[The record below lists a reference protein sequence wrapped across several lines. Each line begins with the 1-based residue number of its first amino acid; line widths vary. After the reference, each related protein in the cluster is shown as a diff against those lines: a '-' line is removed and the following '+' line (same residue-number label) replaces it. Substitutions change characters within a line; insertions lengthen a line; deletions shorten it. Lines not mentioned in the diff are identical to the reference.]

1 VAEISSSLYRAGE
14 GEPVVLLHGFTAHW
28 RHWKPVLADLV
39 ARYEV
44 IAPTLAGHNG
54 GPAFPRGMGLDKVSD
69 AGDSLE
75 LHLDE
80 LGVGSAHF
88 VGNSMGGALAL
99 ELAKRG
105 RARSVVA
112 LSPGGGWEIGGPE
125 PERIARFFARQMRMV
140 RASRRQIPRLMRR
153 PGTRKLAMRDIM
165 RHGELIPP
173 ADAIDMSLDPLGCTV
188 VDDVLSSLR
197 AGRAHLA
204 DLDQVDAPTLIVWG
218 ELDRILP
225 LATCSARFTR
235 EIPNAEFRVLPRVG
249 HVPMWDN
256 TRLVV
261 QAITDWVD
269 THVAQPVAAELS
281 LAGESPAES

>member
-1 VAEISSSLYRAGE
+1 MAEISSSLYRAGE
-14 GEPVVLLHGFTAHW
+14 GEPVVLLHGFTGHW

-44 IAPTLAGHNG
+44 IAPTLSGHNG
-54 GPAFPRGMGLDKVSD
+54 GPAYPSGMDLEKVAD

-75 LHLDE
+75 SHLDE
-80 LGVGSAHF
+80 LGIGTAHF

-112 LSPGGGWEIGGPE
+112 ISPGGGWELGGPE

-140 RASRRQIPRLMRR
+140 RASRKQIPRLMRR
-153 PGTRKLAMRDIM
+153 PGTRRLAMRDIM
-165 RHGELIPP
+165 RHGELISP
-173 ADAIDMSLDPLGCTV
+173 ADAVDMSLDPLACTV
-188 VDDVLSSLR
+188 VNDVLASLR
-197 AGRAHLA
+197 AGRGHVE
-204 DLDQVDAPTLIVWG
+204 DLDQVGAPTLIAWG

-225 LATCSARFTR
+225 VATCSARFKR
-235 EIPNAEFRVLPRVG
+235 EIPNLEFRVLPRVG
-249 HVPMWDN
+249 HVPMWDD

-261 QAITDWVD
+261 RTITDWVEA
-269 THVAQPVAAELS
+269 HLAPPVAADFS
-281 LAGESPAES
+281 LAGESAS

>member
-1 VAEISSSLYRAGE
+1 MAEISSSLYRAGE
-14 GEPVVLLHGFTAHW
+14 GEPVVLLHGFTGHW

-44 IAPTLAGHNG
+44 IAPTLSGHNG
-54 GPAFPRGMGLDKVSD
+54 GPAYPSGMDLEKVAD

-75 LHLDE
+75 SHLDE
-80 LGVGSAHF
+80 LGIGTAHF

-112 LSPGGGWEIGGPE
+112 ISPGGGWELGGPE

-140 RASRRQIPRLMRR
+140 RASRKQIPRLMRR
-153 PGTRKLAMRDIM
+153 PGTRRLAMRDIM
-165 RHGELIPP
+165 RHGELISP
-173 ADAIDMSLDPLGCTV
+173 ADAVDMSLDPLACTV
-188 VDDVLSSLR
+188 VNDVLASLR
-197 AGRAHLA
+197 AGRGHVE
-204 DLDQVDAPTLIVWG
+204 DLDQVGAPTLIAWG

-225 LATCSARFTR
+225 VATCSARFKR
-235 EIPNAEFRVLPRVG
+235 EIPNLEFRILPRVG
-249 HVPMWDN
+249 HVPMWDD

-261 QAITDWVD
+261 RTITDWVEA
-269 THVAQPVAAELS
+269 HLAPPVAADFS
-281 LAGESPAES
+281 LAGESAS